1 MHHPRPP
8 LPPKTGTATRPS
20 RRSLLA
26 GAASLLLSGLLP
38 MPQASAAAV
47 RFSEWRGG
55 ATPPLQLKD
64 GQGRDYDLAG
74 FRGKVVLV
82 NFWATWCEPCRD
94 EMPSL
99 EELQERLKGRPF
111 AVLTVN
117 MEESDA
123 KVMRFL
129 QSALLQKDSLTV
141 LYDRFGTVAKAWK
154 ARLLPVSFLVGPDGR
169 IHSTL
174 LGAADWTAPEVIA
187 QIEKLMPQGA
197 KGPRPAP

>member
-1 MHHPRPP
+1 MSGPIHHRSTPPAVTRP
-8 LPPKTGTATRPS
+8 ATRAV
-20 RRSLLA
+20 RRALLL
-26 GAASLLLSGLLP
+26 GASGLLLSALLP
-38 MPQASAAAV
+38 VRRALAAAV
-47 RFSEWRGG
+47 KFSEWRGG

-64 GQGRDYDLAG
+64 GQGKDHDLAG
-74 FRGKVVLV
+74 YRGKVVLV

-94 EMPSL
+94 EMLSL

-111 AVLTVN
+111 AVLAVN

-123 KVMRFL
+123 KVTRFL

-141 LYDRFGTVAKAWK
+141 LYDRFGKAAKDWK

-174 LGAADWTAPEVIA
+174 LGAADWTAPEVMA
-187 QIEKLMPQGA
+187 QIEKLMA
-197 KGPRPAP
+197 KGGKTTR

>member
-1 MHHPRPP
+1 MPGPIRHRSTPP
-8 LPPKTGTATRPS
+8 AVARSPARAV
-20 RRSLLA
+20 RRALLL
-26 GAASLLLSGLLP
+26 GASGLLLSALLP
-38 MPQASAAAV
+38 VQRALAAAMK
-47 RFSEWRGG
+47 FSEWKGG

-64 GQGRDYDLAG
+64 GQGKDYDLAN

-111 AVLTVN
+111 ALLTVN

-123 KVMRFL
+123 KVTRFL

-141 LYDRFGTVAKAWK
+141 LYDRFGKAAKDWK

-169 IHSTL
+169 IHATL
-174 LGAADWTAPEVIA
+174 LGAADWTAPEVITRIERLMA
-187 QIEKLMPQGA
+187 QGGKS
-197 KGPRPAP
+197 PR